1 MLAGTKLFRLFQIFF
16 KVEAEVLPYI
26 GSLFFNTLYSAN
38 ASRFPAYGNSIFLVR
53 AFLLLLE
60 IISVIQSGSFF
71 RLLER
76 FISVKSFIPASRNEF
91 FVYWK
96 KYCFILSFFLLVEN
110 VIETWGKSIFKDQ
123 IQSCQGTPI
132 FSIFSAI
139 SRFF

>member
-1 MLAGTKLFRLFQIFF
+1 MLADTKFFRLFQIFF

-38 ASRFPAYGNSIFLVR
+38 ASRFSAYGNSIFLVR

-110 VIETWGKSIFKDQ
+110 VIETWGKSILKTKYSPAREHQ
-123 IQSCQGTPI
+123 
-132 FSIFSAI
+132 
-139 SRFF
+139 FFRYFQQF